1 MVGATP
7 AAYLAAAYKGPV
19 VYAYLVANLF
29 AGAFSWT
36 VGHIMHLVAPH
47 VHGPDLYYRFPKPI
61 RAVLFAPDSHAPRHW
76 PGAGLMAI
84 NYKRGHW
91 LEAAAQ
97 DFLDYRHNIKP
108 TKKR

>member
-1 MVGATP
+1 MEI
-7 AAYLAAAYKGPV
+7 
-19 VYAYLVANLF
+19 VYSADLLDIPKYHIKWSERVRTARAKLF
-29 AGAFSWT
+29 WQACNAD
-36 VGHIMHLVAPH
+36 P
-47 VHGPDLYYRFPKPI
+47 REPI
-61 RAVLFAPDSHAPRHW
+61 RSVLFAPDSQAPRHW

-108 TKKR
+108 TKRR